1 MLRTRTPTRLLG
13 ASDRDAALEI
23 CARHPADN
31 VFVAARILEGFSYG
45 AGTLVGFEEDG
56 DLASLCWS
64 NANIVPVETTPAAR
78 RAIADKARR
87 WMRGGR
93 AASLLGPADQVLDL
107 WNRLE
112 PSWGA
117 ARAIRRNQPHLVT
130 STAPSRLG
138 IRLDERVR
146 RARPD
151 EVDLVLPA
159 AAHMFTAEIGY
170 PPFRGSSRAYRGLLS
185 NLIERGHT
193 YVVIE
198 RGAVIFKADVGSVG
212 LGCAQIQGVWLAPH
226 LRGEGIGTGAMAAAL
241 EHILRDIAPTATL
254 YVNDYNTVARAMYE
268 RIGMQQIGTFAT
280 VLL

>member
-13 ASDRDAALEI
+13 ASDRDAALEV
-23 CARHPADN
+23 CARHPAEN
-31 VFVAARILEGFSYG
+31 VFVTARILEGFSFG
-45 AGTLVGFEEDG
+45 AGTLIGYDEDG
-56 DLASLCWS
+56 RLASLCWS
-64 NANIVPVETTPAAR
+64 NANIVPVETSVTAR
-78 RAIADKARR
+78 QAIADKARR
-87 WMRGGR
+87 WVRGGR

-107 WNRLE
+107 WRRLE
-112 PSWGA
+112 PSWGI
-117 ARAIRRNQPHLVT
+117 ARAIRRIQPHLVT
-130 STAPSRLG
+130 STPPSRLG
-138 IRLDERVR
+138 IALDERVR
-146 RARPD
+146 RARPN

-170 PPFRGSSRAYRGLLS
+170 PPYRGSSRAYRGLIS
-185 NLIERGHT
+185 SLIERGHT

-198 RGAVIFKADVGSVG
+198 RGSVIFKADVGSVG

-226 LRGEGIGTGAMAAAL
+226 LRGQGIGTSAMAAAL
-241 EHILRDIAPTATL
+241 EQILLDIAPTATL